1 MEPSESKWTLT
12 GKKHASK
19 EKLEL
24 SFTISRKIIFREIEN
39 YSSNFSLEACF
50 LPISIHFDSEGSIH
64 ISMSVNCSLH
74 CLVTEHQI
82 GCGW

>member
-1 MEPSESKWTLT
+1 MTNSAL
-12 GKKHASK
+12 
-19 EKLEL
+19 LFL
-24 SFTISRKIIFREIEN
+24 ISRKKQYYLGIFREIEN

-64 ISMSVNCSLH
+64 ISMGVDGPLH